1 MSLHYSFELE
11 VGLQG
16 IAPILKRVLSDPA
29 FVLVERVGYESLEEL
44 YDVQVEGAER
54 GFEILNGLLRKFG
67 NCFFQ
72 VIESASQRDI
82 RIDVDEKS
90 FGFLINA
97 RLGWT
102 EEDCLRMIRSWA
114 AESFDQSKLRLEYV

>member
-16 IAPILKRVLSDPA
+16 IAPILTRVLVDPA
-29 FVLVERVGYESLEEL
+29 FVLGKRVGYESLEEF
-44 YDVQVEGAER
+44 YDVEVEGADR
-54 GFEILNGLLRKFG
+54 GFEILSGFLREFG
-67 NCFFQ
+67 NCCFK
-72 VIESASQRDI
+72 VIEAGSPRDI
-82 RIDVDEKS
+82 IIDVDEKS

-114 AESFDQSKLRLEYV
+114 AGFFDQSKVRFEYV